1 MAKTNYSPTFPM
13 YPGDA
18 ASVTPSDTVNLAT
31 PSVIW
36 VGTAGN
42 VRVLTAQGSDVV
54 FTAVPGGTVL
64 PVQVIRVWAT
74 GTAATNMV
82 RIF

>member
-18 ASVTPSDTVNLAT
+18 AAVTTSDTVPFTT
-31 PSVIW
+31 PSIVF
-36 VGTAGN
+36 VGGGGT
-42 VRVLTAQGSDVV
+42 VRVLTAQGSDVTFIGV
-54 FTAVPGGTVL
+54 LSGSIL
-64 PVQVIRVWAT
+64 PVQVSRVYAT
-74 GTAATNMV
+74 TTTATNMV

>member
-18 ASVTPSDTVNLAT
+18 AAVTTSDTALFAT
-31 PSVIW
+31 PSIVF
-36 VGTAGN
+36 VGGGGT
-42 VRVLTAQGSDVV
+42 VRVLTAQGSDVT
-54 FTAVPGGTVL
+54 FTGVLSGSIL
-64 PVQVIRVWAT
+64 PVQVSRVYAT
-74 GTAATNMV
+74 TTTATNMV

>member
-18 ASVTPSDTVNLAT
+18 AAVTLSDTVNFAE
-31 PSVIW
+31 PSVVWI
-36 VGTAGN
+36 GTAGN
-42 VRVLTAQGSDVV
+42 VKVTTAQGSDVV
-54 FTAVPGGTVL
+54 FTSVPGGTVL

-74 GTAATNMV
+74 GTVAQNIV

>member
-18 ASVTPSDTVNLAT
+18 AAVTTSDTVNFPTA
-31 PSVIW
+31 SVVF
-36 VGTAGN
+36 VGGAGN
-42 VRVLTAQGSDVV
+42 VRVFTAQGSDVT
-54 FTAVPGGTVL
+54 FTGVLGGSIL
-64 PVQVIRVWAT
+64 PVQVLRVYST
-74 GTAATNMV
+74 NTTATNMV